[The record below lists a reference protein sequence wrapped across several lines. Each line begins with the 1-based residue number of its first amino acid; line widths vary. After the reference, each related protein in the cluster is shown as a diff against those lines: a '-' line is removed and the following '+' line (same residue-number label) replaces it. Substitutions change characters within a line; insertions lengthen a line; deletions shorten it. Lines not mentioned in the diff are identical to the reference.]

1 MQTEQT
7 DDRSSGP
14 SRSSSSNQARS
25 YFIYTDPG
33 TGTVKKETPD
43 PNSAIKWIIAN
54 QPENAQKFKDSL
66 TKYQPEIKKQF
77 EWTATATATA
87 TATTT
92 VPAGGAEGD
101 GDDAEGARDE
111 DEIALTQSKKKRKT
125 KR

>member
-14 SRSSSSNQARS
+14 CRSRGRRNRC
-25 YFIYTDPG
+25 
-33 TGTVKKETPD
+33 
-43 PNSAIKWIIAN
+43 
-54 QPENAQKFKDSL
+54 QP
-66 TKYQPEIKKQF
+66 KQF
-77 EWTATATATA
+77 KRTATATVTA

-111 DEIALTQSKKKRKT
+111 DEIALTNPKKQRKT

>member
-14 SRSSSSNQARS
+14 SRSRGRRNRC
-25 YFIYTDPG
+25 DD
-33 TGTVKKETPD
+33 TVKKETPRQND
-43 PNSAIKWIIAN
+43 AIEWIFAK
-54 QPENAQKFKDSL
+54 QPENAQQLEELL
-66 TKYQPEIKKQF
+66 TKYQPEIAEQF
-77 EWTATATATA
+77 KRTATATVTASATATVTA

-111 DEIALTQSKKKRKT
+111 DEIALTNPKKQRKT